1 MASNIDIGVLG
12 PLLAQTSQKL
22 VPGSV
27 PDVLS
32 LSVFVAGLLA
42 YASRGTL
49 WDKADSHYHV
59 LFERP
64 QLQNSGLSQKQKSTR
79 NIAQKLDESSKD
91 CVVFWGS
98 QSGTA
103 EGFASRLA
111 KEIHSRYSLDT
122 LTADLSDYDSETI
135 SQLPQSKL
143 VVFLLSTYGEGDPS
157 DNAAGL
163 WEWINKTSDSLANVR
178 YVSFG
183 LGNSNYKHYNQVVDV
198 VTSKLDQLGAT
209 SLLPVYRA
217 DDAERSTEE
226 DFFSWKEEVFRMLRD
241 DLKYA
246 EQEPKYEPA
255 LSVVEDPSLDLID
268 LHVGEPTHSRDNP
281 KAAQACSPIK
291 PLTIKDSREIF
302 HSKTRNCIHMELD
315 LADQRD
321 LIYKTGDHLAV
332 WPTNP
337 DAEVE
342 QLLHAIGYQTRKDVP
357 LLLQALDKDTRMKVP
372 SPTTAAVT
380 FRSYLEICA
389 PISRDTVL
397 GIAPFAPSDEA
408 KEYLLKLG
416 KDRAYF
422 TEFTS
427 HTQLTLGRLLSLAAP
442 NATWTFLPLSYI
454 IETLPAIQPRYYSIS
469 SSSVISPRRIAITAL
484 VTADNL
490 SATAPLST
498 SPSQLHGVTT
508 NYLLSHADT
517 ILPPTTPRPTNT
529 PKYTIASGPQIHAHI
544 RKSKFKLPI
553 SKMTPIIMVA
563 AGTGLAPFRAFIAE
577 RARHAQ
583 NSGLDSVGPML
594 LFFGCRNPEEDFIYQ
609 SEIEEWQAQMGEKL
623 KVVTAFSRVAGQKKL
638 YVQDRVEEYGEDVV
652 RLLNEQRAS
661 LFVCGRTVMGKEVA
675 SRVAQ
680 VAGKVKGL
688 ESEKAGEWV
697 EGLRRTGKWREDV
710 WG

>member
-64 QLQNSGLSQKQKSTR
+64 QLQNSSSSQKQKSTR

-135 SQLPQSKL
+135 SLIPQSKL

-209 SLLPVYRA
+209 PLLPVYRA

-246 EQEPKYEPA
+246 EQELKYEPA
-255 LSVVEDPSLDLID
+255 MSVVEDPSLDLID
-268 LHVGEPTHSRDNP
+268 LHTGEPTHSRDNP

-357 LLLQALDKDTRMKVP
+357 LLLQAPRQRHTHEG
-372 SPTTAAVT
+372 AVADD
-380 FRSYLEICA
+380 SC
-389 PISRDTVL
+389 
-397 GIAPFAPSDEA
+397 
-408 KEYLLKLG
+408 
-416 KDRAYF
+416 
-422 TEFTS
+422 S
-427 HTQLTLGRLLSLAAP
+427 H
-442 NATWTFLPLSYI
+442 
-454 IETLPAIQPRYYSIS
+454 
-469 SSSVISPRRIAITAL
+469 
-484 VTADNL
+484 
-490 SATAPLST
+490 
-498 SPSQLHGVTT
+498 
-508 NYLLSHADT
+508 
-517 ILPPTTPRPTNT
+517 
-529 PKYTIASGPQIHAHI
+529 
-544 RKSKFKLPI
+544 LPI
-553 SKMTPIIMVA
+553 VP
-563 AGTGLAPFRAFIAE
+563 
-577 RARHAQ
+577 
-583 NSGLDSVGPML
+583 
-594 LFFGCRNPEEDFIYQ
+594 
-609 SEIEEWQAQMGEKL
+609 
-623 KVVTAFSRVAGQKKL
+623 
-638 YVQDRVEEYGEDVV
+638 
-652 RLLNEQRAS
+652 
-661 LFVCGRTVMGKEVA
+661 
-675 SRVAQ
+675 
-680 VAGKVKGL
+680 
-688 ESEKAGEWV
+688 
-697 EGLRRTGKWREDV
+697 
-710 WG
+710 